1 MKANIQKNNFN
12 NIYTVINGLFV
23 NCKGKHI
30 SQYVRIS
37 AREEKITFEYFNEK
51 DYLSIYFE
59 SEVKEEG
66 SVVIGFEI
74 LKIIKSLNGE
84 IEISSNSDNGL
95 VTIKDSKKKLNIPTI
110 DIEFELQHPF
120 GDFSSV
126 ELNACKFIDDVKY
139 LKNLTKDADVKQ
151 DRFKNIL
158 MHSKGNKRFLIAAT
172 GHMVAF
178 LENKKEDDL
187 EGKIYIPRSISGCL
201 NPLKSLCDKE
211 DVIKLYNY
219 ETYYTKL
226 EFKNIII
233 HSSYET
239 KEFVNYGPWA
249 NVEVPTAVVIKKKEL
264 SDCLNSLLL
273 LKPILDKIEFSVVDK
288 YLNFHS
294 IKNSEIEMKA
304 KVDINKGKNIEK
316 YFGNFSGKEIKS
328 FIGRASNDDDVIMG
342 MNSIKGVNII
352 KIKDAKL
359 VSHML
364 TMKGA

>member
-1 MKANIQKNNFN
+1 MKAIIQKKDFN

-37 AREEKITFEYFNEK
+37 AKEDKIIFEYFNEK

-59 SEVKEEG
+59 SEVEEEG
-66 SVVIGFEI
+66 SVVIGFDI
-74 LKIIKSLNGE
+74 LKIIKSLNGK
-84 IEISSNSDNGL
+84 IEISTNINNGL
-95 VTIKDSKKKLNIPTI
+95 INIKDDKKKLNIPTV
-110 DIEFELQHPF
+110 DMEFELQHPF
-120 GDFSSV
+120 GNFKSI
-126 ELNACKFIDDVKY
+126 ELNACNFINDIKY

-151 DRFKNIL
+151 DRFKNMLI
-158 MHSKGNKRFLIAAT
+158 HSKENKRFLIAAT

-178 LENKKEDDL
+178 LENKKEDNL
-187 EGKIYIPRSISGCL
+187 ESKIYIPRSISGCL
-201 NPLKSLCDKE
+201 NSLRGLCNKE
-211 DVIKLYNY
+211 DTIKLYNY

-226 EFKNIII
+226 EFKNIVV

-249 NVEVPTAVVIKKKEL
+249 NVEVPTAVVVKKKEL
-264 SDCLNSLLL
+264 IDCLNSLLL
-273 LKPILDKIEFSVVDK
+273 LKPILDKIEFSVVGK
-288 YLNFHS
+288 YLKFYS
-294 IKNSEIEMKA
+294 VKNSEVEMRA
-304 KVDINKGKNIEK
+304 KINIDKGKNIEK

-328 FIGRASNDDDVIMG
+328 FISRASNDDDIIMG
-342 MNSIKGVNII
+342 MNGSKGVNVV

-364 TMKGA
+364 TMKGV